1 MLKDFLPTM
10 ESLVIWNK
18 TELMRFAG
26 KIFLLLFIFILPLN
40 SPSQQAAA
48 IDSIRDAL
56 AAAKTPEEKVY
67 WLDNLSRTTMNVD
80 LAKAEEYGM
89 QLITFAEE
97 TRDRKLMIKA
107 YMSNGLRCSYF
118 SGQKDYTTRAI
129 DFYNKAL
136 GIANQN
142 KLEEEVVAAQLRLAS
157 VHLSIPDKDKALS
170 YINQAFSLVSTL
182 KNDSLKAEAH
192 NSYGVIYRA
201 RNDKTLALRHFLN
214 GLQIAE
220 QTKKPELK
228 RNCYV
233 HLSNFYAGIQ
243 EYDKAIDYFMKA
255 NKELDNI
262 KEKNVPYQRAIDINT
277 LGNLFASKKNHDIAI
292 KYFER
297 SIAMADSLKFSSLK
311 VPGYIS
317 LLNQYL
323 RMDQPQKALEYIN
336 STTGKN
342 LKKHLADFGMSAMID
357 QAYGFIYTELNR
369 FDSARVYFDKAL
381 PFFEQKASEMNRV
394 SFYSQL
400 ANFFK
405 KTGNSEKAIGYYIKV
420 KEIGERLGQ
429 LEFAQ
434 IATKNLDT
442 LYERKGDF
450 KLANQ
455 FNSLYYQYKDSI
467 DKLKK
472 ENELSQ
478 IEALD
483 EQQRLERA
491 RLEAQEAKEKR
502 NRIQYM
508 VIIIGIV
515 ILFVALVMMG
525 WFKVSAN
532 TIRAIGFF
540 SFLIFFEF
548 IFLVFKK
555 NINGLTNGVPLYD
568 LAFMIALAAILV
580 PLHHWLEH
588 RVIHFLTSHHML
600 KLRQV
605 FSKKTEGNS

>member
-1 MLKDFLPTM
+1 M

-18 TELMRFAG
+18 TELMRSAG
-26 KIFLLLFIFILPLN
+26 KIFLLLAIFILPL
-40 SPSQQAAA
+40 SSRSQQAAA
-48 IDSIRDAL
+48 LDSIKSSL
-56 AAAKTPEEKVY
+56 AKAKTPEEKVY
-67 WLDNLSRTTMNVD
+67 WLDNLSRTAMNVSPQE
-80 LAKAEEYGM
+80 AEEYGK

-118 SGQKDYTTRAI
+118 GGQRDYTTRSI
-129 DFYNKAL
+129 EFYTKAL
-136 GIANQN
+136 EIARQN
-142 KLEEEVVAAQLRLAS
+142 KMEEEVGAAQLRLAS
-157 VHLSIPDKDKALS
+157 VHLAIPDKDKALN
-170 YINQAFSLVSTL
+170 YINQAFSLISTL
-182 KNDSLKAEAH
+182 KNDSLKAESH
-192 NSYGVIYRA
+192 NSYGLVYRA
-201 RNDKTLALRHFLN
+201 RNDKTLSLRHFLN

-220 QTKKPELK
+220 KTKIPELR

-233 HLSNFYAGIQ
+233 YLSNFYSGIQ

-255 NKELDNI
+255 NKELDHI

-277 LGNLFASKKNHDIAI
+277 LGNLFANKKNHDIAI
-292 KYFER
+292 SYFER
-297 SIAMADSLKFSSLK
+297 SIAIADSLKFSSLK

-323 RMDQPQKALEYIN
+323 RMDQPKKALDYIN
-336 STTGKN
+336 SSSGQN
-342 LKKHLADFGMSAMID
+342 LKKYLTDFGMSAMID
-357 QAYGFIYTELNR
+357 QAYAFIYTQLNR
-369 FDSARVYFDKAL
+369 FDSAKIYFDKAL
-381 PFFEQKASEMNRV
+381 PYFEQKTSEMNRAG
-394 SFYSQL
+394 FYSQL
-400 ANFFK
+400 ANYFS
-405 KTGNSEKAIGYYIKV
+405 KTNNSAKAIEYYIKV
-420 KEIGERLGQ
+420 KETGERVGQ
-429 LEFAQ
+429 LELVQMAY
-434 IATKNLDT
+434 KNLDT
-442 LYERKGDF
+442 LHEKKGDF
-450 KLANQ
+450 QLANQ
-455 FNSLYYQYKDSI
+455 YNSLYYQYKDSI
-467 DKLKK
+467 NKLKK

-491 RLEAQEAKEKR
+491 KLEAQEAKEKR

-508 VIIIGIV
+508 GIIIGIAV
-515 ILFVALVMMG
+515 LFIALVMMG

-555 NINGLTNGVPLYD
+555 NIYGLTHGEPLYD

-600 KLRQV
+600 KLRRV
-605 FSKKTEGNS
+605 FSKKTDENS